1 MAKYRLLT
9 HEELIELEKEF
20 IDFLILNSIVASDW
34 MKIKNEEPEKATRF
48 IHLFLVTLF
57 LKKS

>member
-48 IHLFLVTLF
+48 IFFLVTLF